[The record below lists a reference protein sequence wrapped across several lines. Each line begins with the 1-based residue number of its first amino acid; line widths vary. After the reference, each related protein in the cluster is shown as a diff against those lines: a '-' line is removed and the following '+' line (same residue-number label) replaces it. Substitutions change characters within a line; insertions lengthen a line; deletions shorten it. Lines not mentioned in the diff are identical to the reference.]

1 MDEMYSLLWSR
12 SSNCFHIAPLA
23 DTARN
28 GMRFFSRDARN
39 DYLLL
44 AFGSCQEMQDRAD
57 ELRAT
62 LTERA
67 EVRRLYDDQ

>member
-1 MDEMYSLLWSR
+1 MDEIYALLWSR
-12 SSNCFHIAPLA
+12 SANCFHIEPLA

-28 GMRFFSRDARN
+28 GMRFFQREARN

-44 AFGSCQEMQDRAD
+44 AYGSRQAMQDQA
-57 ELRAT
+57 EGLRPVVI
-62 LTERA
+62 ERS